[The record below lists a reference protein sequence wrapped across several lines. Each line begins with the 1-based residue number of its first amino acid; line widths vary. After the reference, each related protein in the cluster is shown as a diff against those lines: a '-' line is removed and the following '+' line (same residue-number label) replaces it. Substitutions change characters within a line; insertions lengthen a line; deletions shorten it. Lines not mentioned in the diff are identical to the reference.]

1 MKKRIESLEVQLEE
15 ANSLAATSANGSAA
29 TNGGRASSSGGS
41 GDKSPP
47 GKGWVRQS
55 VVEEQVLTAAKELAS
70 AKEKLVAMKAK
81 AVSLLSQKD
90 GELRAIEAQLY
101 QLKQQQQSVVAAT
114 PSVAPPLA
122 TPGAGPDPLPT
133 PPTQP
138 PMATPA
144 PTPVQAG
151 RSKPLELDLL
161 KQLLRRYIEMDE
173 ADNDALF
180 KHLVALLEYSSKE
193 KKAMAYARET
203 RIAKRSSFWLC

>member
-1 MKKRIESLEVQLEE
+1 M
-15 ANSLAATSANGSAA
+15 
-29 TNGGRASSSGGS
+29 
-41 GDKSPP
+41 
-47 GKGWVRQS
+47 
-55 VVEEQVLTAAKELAS
+55 VEEQVLTAAKELAS
-70 AKEKLVAMKAK
+70 AKEKMVAMKAK

-203 RIAKRSSFWLC
+203 RIAKRSSFFGFG